1 MGKHL
6 ALDLTGQAFVLDP
19 SNKPHEEI
27 DLQLGIPET
36 ESHVDIY
43 KKGLHQIKAGKVLA
57 TTAKTTNGQHLYVGP
72 PGTRKTLTLAQL
84 VWLLVSVN
92 RKILLTALSNG
103 AIDKAINDVW
113 LNRPDSLRHKK
124 VLRLEI
130 GSLEAMSLLTLNQDA
145 FAEIEDVNQMS
156 RKVIYIYI
164 YI

>member
-43 KKGLHQIKAGKVLA
+43 IKGLHQIKKVGKAYPTQLEVLA
-57 TTAKTTNGQHLYVGP
+57 TPAKTTNGQHLHVGP
-72 PGTRKTLTLAQL
+72 PGTGKTLTLAQL

-92 RKILLTALSNG
+92 HKILLTALSIG
-103 AIDKAINDVW
+103 AVDKAINDVW

-130 GSLEAMSLLTLNQDA
+130 GSLEAMSLVALKRDA

-156 RKVIYIYI
+156 
-164 YI
+164 